1 MAKNSNDYIPYEC
14 EYQAELLKR
23 AERVAANSNPYI
35 RTYVFDIN
43 TGIYGIRREEVKME
57 MSADPI
63 DAIEYSIKQWAMV
76 GVHLHDTDFT
86 LVEVK

>member
-43 TGIYGIRREEVKME
+43 TGIYGIR
-57 MSADPI
+57 
-63 DAIEYSIKQWAMV
+63 
-76 GVHLHDTDFT
+76 
-86 LVEVK
+86 